1 MKAHVEIIAAV
12 VRIGSDADQYESPYE
27 FACAVAGNGTHATI
41 KALVNPDSSKFKF
54 RSDHRRAV
62 ARELARL
69 GFTSFGFDRM
79 AADGTSK
86 REVEGRFDAKG
97 DVRDVEFSQPDESPQ
112 TQHVVYGLFTGHDS
126 SRGRYDE
133 TAELPTLQLLPA

>member
-12 VRIGSDADQYESPYE
+12 VRIGSETDQYESPYE

-79 AADGTSK
+79 AVDGSSK
-86 REVEGRFDAKG
+86 REVEGRLDTAG
-97 DVRDVEFSQPDESPQ
+97 EVREVEFTQPDENTQS
-112 TQHVVYGLFTGHDS
+112 QHVVYGLFGGHDQ
-126 SRGRYDE
+126 SRGHYDE
-133 TAELPTLQLLPA
+133 TAELPALQLLPA

>member
-12 VRIGSDADQYESPYE
+12 VRIGSDTDQYEKPYE

-41 KALVNPDSSKFKF
+41 KALMNPDSSKLKF

-79 AADGTSK
+79 AVDGSSK
-86 REVEGRFDAKG
+86 REVEGRLDQAG
-97 DVRDVEFSQPDESPQ
+97 EVREVEFSQPEDNGQ
-112 TQHVVYGLFTGHDS
+112 RQHVVYGLFSGHD
-126 SRGRYDE
+126 RGRYDDNG
-133 TAELPTLQLLPA
+133 ELPVLQLLPA